1 MPPHI
6 FLGYTL
12 AEWVAVCTL
21 VSIFIAIITWFVNVS
36 IIKPLRTDIKN
47 LANQFKSFRIETKDE
62 NHELTEITRDHE
74 SRIIRLEDKTGIG
87 DARK

>member
-12 AEWVAVCTL
+12 SEWVAVCTL

-87 DARK
+87 AARK

>member
-74 SRIIRLEDKTGIG
+74 SRIIRLEDKNGIG
-87 DARK
+87 AARK

>member
-87 DARK
+87 AARK

>member
-12 AEWVAVCTL
+12 AEWVAVCTI
-21 VSIFIAIITWFVNVS
+21 VSIFIAVITWFVNVS

>member
-21 VSIFIAIITWFVNVS
+21 VSIFISIITWFVNVS

-62 NHELTEITRDHE
+62 NHELTDITRDHE

-87 DARK
+87 AARK

>member
-62 NHELTEITRDHE
+62 NHELTETTRDHE

-87 DARK
+87 AARK

>member
-21 VSIFIAIITWFVNVS
+21 ISIFIAIITWFVNVS
-36 IIKPLRTDIKN
+36 IIKPLRGDIKN
-47 LANQFKSFRIETKDE
+47 VATQLKSFRVETKEE

-74 SRIIRLEDKTGIG
+74 NRIIRLEDKTGIG
-87 DARK
+87 GINK